1 MEDDSSATVLVK
13 LRSRMNDLLR
23 LGILTPEGFGMYQQ
37 TILQLLQE
45 FDRRKMTCMSQA
57 EQLRTQAAAVES
69 QGHAFS
75 AAGSVLFAVV
85 NGYIDLEEKR
95 IREMQER
102 AAAEAPKEPEVVKP
116 AKKRGRPKN
125 VSEPVVD
132 APASTPEV
140 GSDAPDEG

>member
-1 MEDDSSATVLVK
+1 
-13 LRSRMNDLLR
+13 
-23 LGILTPEGFGMYQQ
+23 
-37 TILQLLQE
+37 
-45 FDRRKMTCMSQA
+45 MSQA

-102 AAAEAPKEPEVVKP
+102 AAAEAPKESEVVKP
-116 AKKRGRPKN
+116 QAKKRGRPKK
-125 VSEPVVD
+125 VSEPAVD
-132 APASTPEV
+132 ALAPTPEV